1 MISGTNFESEW
12 GQLFPIRLTMI
23 IRFGGHLTMKK
34 RNQLAFA
41 NEKGSHLSTGD
52 YFTTRRRSIG
62 VGLCRALP
70 APYQSRPVHLNSPKL
85 HLRPPKFFSLLR
97 FPHASPPPPL

>member
-41 NEKGSHLSTGD
+41 NEKGDHPKIWG
-52 YFTTRRRSIG
+52 I
-62 VGLCRALP
+62 VP
-70 APYQSRPVHLNSPKL
+70 A
-85 HLRPPKFFSLLR
+85 
-97 FPHASPPPPL
+97 